1 MGNEAASK
9 PIVVLVGPTAAGK
22 SAAAVRLA
30 LAVQTEV
37 LAADSRQVYRQM
49 DIATDKP
56 TEVER
61 RGVPHG
67 LIDLV
72 DPDESFNVGQYRRE
86 AEREIARLHAEG
98 KLPLIVGGTGLYVRA
113 LVRGLCEGPP
123 SDPALRARLE
133 AEAERLGAVALH
145 RRLAEHDPTT
155 AARLHPNDRVKVIR
169 ALEVHAQLGRPLS
182 SLHEGHAF
190 AERPYA
196 ALLLGLN
203 RDRQELYR
211 RIENRVDAMLARG
224 LVEETSRL
232 LAAGYRRELGSMK
245 GLGYKQ
251 MAGFLAGEY
260 RYEEAVRRLKRD
272 TRHFAKRQLT
282 WFRKEPGILWFDADE
297 STTEEALVDRL
308 LRTIRQ
314 FLASLQIPGAAVLTK
329 GLP

>member
-1 MGNEAASK
+1 MVNDAASK
-9 PIVVLVGPTAAGK
+9 PIVVLLGPTAVGK
-22 SAAAVRLA
+22 SAVAVRLA
-30 LAVQTEV
+30 LALQTEV
-37 LAADSRQVYRQM
+37 LAADSRQVYRRM

-56 TEVER
+56 TEAER

-72 DPDESFNVGQYRRE
+72 DPETPFNVGQYRRE
-86 AEREIARLHAEG
+86 AVREIARLHAAG
-98 KLPLIVGGTGLYVRA
+98 KVPLIVGGTGLYVRA

-123 SDPALRARLE
+123 SDPAVRARLE
-133 AEAERLGAVALH
+133 TEAERLGPVALH
-145 RRLAEHDPTT
+145 RRLAERDPAT
-155 AARLHPNDRVKVIR
+155 AARLHPNDRVKVLR

-182 SLHEGHAF
+182 SLHERHAF
-190 AERPYA
+190 ADRPYA

-203 RDRQELYR
+203 RNRQELYR
-211 RIENRVDAMLARG
+211 RIEARVDVMLARG

-260 RYEEAVRRLKRD
+260 SYEEAVRRLKRD
-272 TRHFAKRQLT
+272 TRQFAKRQLT
-282 WFRKEPGILWFDADE
+282 WFRKEPGIRWFDADE
-297 STTEEALVDRL
+297 STSEEPLGDVL

-314 FLASLQIPGAAVLTK
+314 YLASLQVPNAATVTE